1 LRHEAS
7 DRTSTIFLH
16 DITRIDCALFDPSKG
31 IYGQSWRV
39 DVTLTGAVGV
49 NGIVFDFSSLK
60 KLVRQTLKSSIDHA
74 LIIPIN
80 SQAVQFRGAAAETGE
95 CWYMRS
101 RSGKGGAELEW
112 EYKSPKGAVFP
123 SRSVALNRQVV
134 EQDFCRSLKHRLPE
148 HITHVS
154 VTLRE
159 EEAEP
164 TEAVLRYTHGIG
176 GHEGHC
182 QRLLHGHRSRLQV
195 FVGDERRPDLE
206 HWIVRDVL
214 GSNVHIA
221 SPSQFKAGPTIEPG
235 TRGKGRD
242 LVTLSYEAS
251 QGLFEATLPAE
262 RIFVTEPDTSIECLA
277 QTLAQLV
284 KREENTAERVKIIC
298 WEGID
303 RGSVAEL

>member
-1 LRHEAS
+1 MKADTT
-7 DRTSTIFLH
+7 DRISTIFLH

-39 DVTLTGAVGV
+39 DVTLTGQIGV

-80 SQAVQFRGAAAETGE
+80 SQAVQFRGAGAESGE
-95 CWYMRS
+95 CWHMRS
-101 RSGKGGAELEW
+101 RAGKSGSELEW

-148 HITHVS
+148 EILQVS
-154 VTLRE
+154 VALRE

-176 GHEGHC
+176 GHEGAC
-182 QRLLHGHRSRLQV
+182 QRLLHGHRSRIQV
-195 FVGDERRPDLE
+195 FIGDERRPDLE
-206 HWIVRDVL
+206 HWIVRDLL
-214 GSNVHIA
+214 GTNVHIA
-221 SPSQFKAGPTIEPG
+221 CPAQFKSGPSIPVG
-235 TRGKGRD
+235 TRGNTRE
-242 LVTLSYEAS
+242 LVTIGYEAS
-251 QGLFEATLPAE
+251 QGSFEATMPAE

-277 QTLAQLV
+277 QTLANVLKQ
-284 KREENTAERVKIIC
+284 EENTAERVKVIC
-298 WEGID
+298 WEGIG
-303 RGSVAEL
+303 RGSIAEA

>member
-1 LRHEAS
+1 MGQEAS

-49 NGIVFDFSSLK
+49 NGIVFDFSALK

-80 SQAVQFRGAAAETGE
+80 SQAVQFRGASAETGE

-101 RSGKGGAELEW
+101 RAGKGGTELEW
-112 EYKSPKGAVFP
+112 EYRSPKGAVFP

-148 HITHVS
+148 HVTHVS

-159 EEAEP
+159 EDADP
-164 TEAVLRYTHGIG
+164 AEAVLRYTHGIG

-182 QRLLHGHRSRLQV
+182 QRLLHGHRSRLQI
-195 FVGDERRPDLE
+195 FVGEERRPDLE

-214 GSNVHIA
+214 GTNVHIA
-221 SPSQFKAGPTIEPG
+221 SPSQFKSGPSIPPG
-235 TRGKGRD
+235 TRGKGQE
-242 LVTLSYEAS
+242 LVTLSYYAS

-277 QTLAQLV
+277 QTLAHLV

-298 WEGID
+298 WEGIG
-303 RGSVAEL
+303 RGSIAEA